1 MAGPTWS
8 SNWTLPTGWI
18 AEGSQQTEWSV
29 TVSSMVG
36 NDYISFWA
44 DYRLNGGAWTS
55 TGQTHTFNAA
65 GTWNGSHT
73 LNGLAAGDV
82 VEYRLKWAYWDQG
95 RRFPSSDYYYGATK
109 TYTVTPLPTAPTT
122 NTTAS
127 GYHDQT
133 PTVSWSGATNAQTYD
148 ISYDTGGGTP
158 NDTPDQTGLTS
169 AQYTFLTVAK
179 GAIINWKVRAVNL
192 NGTSDWSSVFT
203 TLVADDPVEPT
214 IDETGTYVD
223 DGETETELRPTLAW
237 TENGSGASEATAY
250 DVYLDNQ
257 DATTRVSENQTAKT
271 YTPPNDLQVG
281 FTYYWKVVAKNAV
294 GDAIS
299 AVYSF
304 TTAGVPAATPSAKT
318 YKRRLWAIAGNRFYY
333 ENDDSPNPK
342 MVLLE
347 GLALDT
353 TKRVQAFEAFRK
365 VFIANDDKKVVVDF
379 SNIKLTLQFT
389 PQAGHEPARGDT
401 ISTAG
406 GAAMLVDYWDG
417 DKTVYGFQTTTT
429 DFADDTVLLLNGAAW
444 KYNGADD
451 EKTAVSNCQLDP
463 TVPHYYDWKEF
474 GGTETNMPTYAT
486 VAALYRGR
494 ASLAGNSADPNVFY
508 LGRNGNPH
516 DFEYAADDYQ
526 SPIAGNGVQYGKIGD
541 TITALAGYLDDYLF
555 VGCSQSLWIIRGDPA
570 AGGVIDQLSREAN
583 CFGPSS
589 WAVDDR
595 GDLWVLGTNAIHQI
609 SQAGRLVDNKT
620 RDRIPTLVE
629 DLKLSADV
637 HQASVGIDRQSG
649 GILFAITKLTDGTN
663 ECYWYDPRV
672 DGFFPDTYPTSC
684 GPYSQVYY
692 EADSPLYRTLLIG
705 SRDGCIRAY
714 DHSQKYD
721 QAGTPV
727 TENDLAIDSAVLL
740 GPLALSEDHDRRVRV
755 NEVALV
761 LAGGGAAG
769 TQPDADQA
777 DYGLYVGDDA
787 ETIIEAYDAAEPFES
802 GSITGPGRS
811 RRMRPHMRTGFV
823 GVGLGLNTSQK
834 SWAMEEVLVTTTK
847 PLGRGR

>member
-1 MAGPTWS
+1 MAIVTITDPVYYGVIDASAGYTVK
-8 SNWTLPTGWI
+8 WTVDPAYGGYI
-18 AEGSQQTEWSV
+18 AKVYVQGNLIGSV
-29 TVSSMVG
+29 T
-36 NDYISFWA
+36 A
-44 DYRLNGGAWTS
+44 S
-55 TGQTHTFNAA
+55 TGQYLVPAVNWTHGAYHSVRVRLEAGGYPDDWVDAVRAFTHAPAA
-65 GTWNGSHT
+65 ATRVGPLDTGYQGLSVLLDWTDVGDAQSYKVYCGTDSPPTNKVNGAS
-73 LNGLAAGDV
+73 V
-82 VEYRLKWAYWDQG
+82 
-95 RRFPSSDYYYGATK
+95 
-109 TYTVTPLPTAPTT
+109 
-122 NTTAS
+122 TAS
-127 GYHDQT
+127 QYAVSGLSKSSTYNWRID
-133 PTVSWSGATNAQTYD
+133 TVNVCGTT
-148 ISYDTGGGTP
+148 TG
-158 NDTPDQTGLTS
+158 
-169 AQYTFLTVAK
+169 TVWEFSTQA
-179 GAIINWKVRAVNL
+179 
-192 NGTSDWSSVFT
+192 
-203 TLVADDPVEPT
+203 DPVAPT

-271 YTPPNDLQVG
+271 YTPPNDLLVG
-281 FTYYWKVVAKNAV
+281 TTYKWKVVAKNAV
-294 GDAIS
+294 GGAAS
-299 AVYSF
+299 TVYSF

-353 TKRVQAFEAFRK
+353 TKPVQAFEAFRK
-365 VFIANDDKKVVVDF
+365 VFIANDNKKVVVDF
-379 SNIKLTLQFT
+379 SNIKLTLQFK

-721 QAGTPV
+721 HAGTPV

>member
-1 MAGPTWS
+1 MATLTLTQPSAGKVDAS
-8 SNWTLPTGWI
+8 SGVLVKWTYD
-18 AEGSQQTEWSV
+18 GSSFDYVKIYVDDTLVTKVQHYYYQTSGYTIPASWFTHVHDHTIKLSIEYYPSRTDSV
-29 TVSSMVG
+29 TITAYKQTPGQPSRVSPPSDEYQPLSVLLDWTDVSDADSYKVYCG
-36 NDYISFWA
+36 TDDPPTNKVNGASVTSSQYQISGLAKNTTYNWRI
-44 DYRLNGGAWTS
+44 DTVNVCGTT
-55 TGQTHTFNAA
+55 TGQTWQFSTQA
-65 GTWNGSHT
+65 
-73 LNGLAAGDV
+73 
-82 VEYRLKWAYWDQG
+82 
-95 RRFPSSDYYYGATK
+95 
-109 TYTVTPLPTAPTT
+109 
-122 NTTAS
+122 
-127 GYHDQT
+127 
-133 PTVSWSGATNAQTYD
+133 
-148 ISYDTGGGTP
+148 
-158 NDTPDQTGLTS
+158 
-169 AQYTFLTVAK
+169 
-179 GAIINWKVRAVNL
+179 
-192 NGTSDWSSVFT
+192 
-203 TLVADDPVEPT
+203 DPVAPT